1 MQSNV
6 KNVIFTCGKTN
17 FRLFLVI
24 GQSNGPLQEKKTIK
38 HLCFGMICD
47 APQLI

>member
-6 KNVIFTCGKTN
+6 KNVIFTWGKTN

-24 GQSNGPLQEKKTIK
+24 GQSNGPLQEKKNHQTFVIWDD
-38 HLCFGMICD
+38 L
-47 APQLI
+47 